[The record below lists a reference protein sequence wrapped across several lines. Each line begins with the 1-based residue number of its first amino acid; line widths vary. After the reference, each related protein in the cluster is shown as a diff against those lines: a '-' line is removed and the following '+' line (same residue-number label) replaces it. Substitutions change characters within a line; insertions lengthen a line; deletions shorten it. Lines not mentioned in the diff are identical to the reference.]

1 MSGILG
7 IIKKNINHPVD
18 QSILET
24 GINSIKYHDIGFT
37 HFRTFKNIGVGIYD
51 QFGDGSERF
60 IYENDRILVICDAEI
75 YHSEN
80 IIDFDEQTP
89 SFSEAKIIADLY
101 LKYEE
106 KWWENIEGVYGV
118 FIWDKINEKGLVY
131 TDRIGIKP
139 IVYYEDNDQMIISS
153 RIRCIS
159 KLPFFEKQLD
169 RQAIFT
175 FLFVEMIPTPYTIYS
190 NIRKLESGYYI
201 QIQHNRMD
209 IKLAWKME
217 YPVQKLNNLEEL
229 CPQIYQLTKDSV
241 KLQLNYRSEV
251 KQVGCFLSG
260 GTDSSTIAGLINE
273 LHPGLSQTF
282 SIGFNESGYDEMH
295 YARIAARHFNTIHH
309 EYYVTPQ
316 DIFEM
321 LPQLVALYDEPF
333 ANSSVIPAYFCAKLA
348 RENGVEVLLGGD
360 GGDEIFGG
368 NARYYDNFANFSQ
381 LPAWLVNFSWIIVN
395 SSPEI
400 IKKVGLK
407 KIYNYIK
414 RARSPLHERIHAYSL
429 QNYHDIN
436 EIFNADFLNNSH
448 FLLPEEISKK
458 YIEQAGTDD
467 FLDQFLYND
476 LKLTL
481 MDNDL
486 RKVGLTAEL
495 ANINV
500 RYPFLGHK
508 IVEFTGKIPAT
519 YKVKGD
525 QLRYIFKQTFRNL
538 LPQEIINKKKHG
550 FGLPIVPWMMRPGK
564 LHNLVKDL
572 IYSSS
577 LSDRK
582 IFNDE
587 FIRKIYKKA
596 MEDTTT
602 FYGSFIYFV
611 VFLELWLQ
619 TYFDE

>member
-1 MSGILG
+1 
-7 IIKKNINHPVD
+7 
-18 QSILET
+18 
-24 GINSIKYHDIGFT
+24 
-37 HFRTFKNIGVGIYD
+37 
-51 QFGDGSERF
+51 
-60 IYENDRILVICDAEI
+60 
-75 YHSEN
+75 
-80 IIDFDEQTP
+80 
-89 SFSEAKIIADLY
+89 
-101 LKYEE
+101 
-106 KWWENIEGVYGV
+106 
-118 FIWDKINEKGLVY
+118 
-131 TDRIGIKP
+131 
-139 IVYYEDNDQMIISS
+139 
-153 RIRCIS
+153 
-159 KLPFFEKQLD
+159 
-169 RQAIFT
+169 
-175 FLFVEMIPTPYTIYS
+175 
-190 NIRKLESGYYI
+190 
-201 QIQHNRMD
+201 
-209 IKLAWKME
+209 
-217 YPVQKLNNLEEL
+217 
-229 CPQIYQLTKDSV
+229 
-241 KLQLNYRSEV
+241 
-251 KQVGCFLSG
+251 
-260 GTDSSTIAGLINE
+260 
-273 LHPGLSQTF
+273 
-282 SIGFNESGYDEMH
+282 MH